1 MPNQNSQPTARRIL
15 LLTATITPPQG
26 APELVRTDPKIRLA
40 DYDAGLAFY
49 LTLIGQHID
58 RIIFAENSNSDVT
71 ILKDR
76 CARSGKPDA
85 VEFISFYGLDY
96 PPEYGRGY
104 GEMRLIDYAIE
115 HSQTI
120 AHLGQSDVVWKMTGR
135 YICRNLPALI
145 RSAPPAFDLYCD
157 LKDRPMP
164 WMDLRLFAFTKPG
177 YDRLLRGVYTKL
189 SRAHLKAA
197 PEKEMRNHIGNLLP
211 TGHITPRFRKEPL
224 IDGIRGN
231 DGQNYSKGKNLAKY
245 AIRAAARKLVP
256 FLWI

>member
-1 MPNQNSQPTARRIL
+1 VPDQPKTSHRIL

-26 APELVRTDPKIRLA
+26 APELVRTDPKLRLS
-40 DYDAGLAFY
+40 DYDAALSFY
-49 LTLIGQHID
+49 LTLVGQSID
-58 RIIFAENSNSDVT
+58 RIIFAENSNSDLT
-71 ILKDR
+71 LLKQR
-76 CARSGKPDA
+76 CAQSDKQDA

-120 AHLGQSDVVWKMTGR
+120 AQLGQSDIVLKMTGR

-145 RSAPPAFDLYCD
+145 RTAPPAFDLYCD

-164 WMDLRLFAFTKPG
+164 WMDLRLFAFTKAG

-197 PEKEMRNHIGNLLP
+197 PEKEMRNHIGDLVE

-224 IDGIRGN
+224 IDGVRGN
-231 DGQNYSKGKNLAKY
+231 DGRNYSKGKNLAKY
-245 AIRAAARKLVP
+245 VVRSAARKITP
-256 FLWI
+256 FLGI